1 ERGSSP
7 PSDTPQFRAS
17 LEAGSLVSEKFTHR
31 TDRLEVTARK
41 GLAVITPTKYEG
53 KRVTSWYVK
62 FRINGGTTTEKFETE
77 KEAWHFSRLLD
88 LLGPT
93 EALERLYDGDQV
105 DAGPRL
111 YEYIAQGI
119 EDLTQPSRATKKRY
133 RRIVELH
140 WKPILPDKPMAR
152 LTRSD
157 LAAVVNA
164 WASDGASDKSLRN
177 WWGAVVPI
185 IHQAAHEG
193 LIERDPAKG
202 VKLPRNTEHET
213 EEMVILDERDAHILV

>member
-1 ERGSSP
+1 LVGRDRDGARVCGN
-7 PSDTPQFRAS
+7 TRVARHRARM
-17 LEAGSLVSEKFTHR
+17 EDAQKPGT
-31 TDRLEVTARK
+31 TAK
-41 GLAVITPTKYEG
+41 GPRVITPTKYEG

-62 FRINGGTTTEKFETE
+62 FRINGGTTTEKFESE
-77 KEAWHFSRLLD
+77 KEAWHFSRELD

-93 EALERLYDGDQV
+93 EALGRLYDGDQV

-111 YEYIAQGI
+111 YDYIAQGI
-119 EDLTQPSRATKKRY
+119 EDLTQPSKATKKRY
-133 RRIVELH
+133 HRIVELQ
-140 WKPILPDKPMAR
+140 WKPILPDQPLAR

-164 WASDGASDKSLRN
+164 WAADGASDKSLRN

-185 IHQAAHEG
+185 IHLAAHEG